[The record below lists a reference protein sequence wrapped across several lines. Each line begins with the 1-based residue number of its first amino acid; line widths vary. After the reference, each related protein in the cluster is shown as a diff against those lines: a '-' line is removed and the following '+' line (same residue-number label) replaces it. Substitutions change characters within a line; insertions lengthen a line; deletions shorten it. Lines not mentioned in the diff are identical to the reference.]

1 MVMRHASST
10 HVTISLRWAMVM
22 RHASSTHVTISCESW
37 YVVVVHV
44 RVLIFLFFSSE
55 NFIILFF
62 SAR

>member
-1 MVMRHASST
+1 
-10 HVTISLRWAMVM
+10 MVM